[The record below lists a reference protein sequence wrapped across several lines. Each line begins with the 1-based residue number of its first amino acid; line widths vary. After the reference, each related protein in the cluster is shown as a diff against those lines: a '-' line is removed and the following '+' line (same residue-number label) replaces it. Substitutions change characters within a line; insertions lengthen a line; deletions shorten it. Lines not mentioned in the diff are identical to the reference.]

1 MLGLDLK
8 TTNFIIERLKSLDKT
23 VFLTSHNLNVL
34 EKVCNKFAFIKDGSI
49 ILEGSKKEL
58 NDFFQKEVQIAI
70 IIDRNSQLRKSLE
83 KEQFINKVDTIIE
96 ENKNIQEITVTLK
109 DRKNYRDLFSILKD
123 HDVIK
128 MYENDLSIED
138 IFLKII

>member
-1 MLGLDLK
+1 MKLALCRVLLMDPKIMFLNEPALGLDLK

-34 EKVCNKFAFIKDGSI
+34 EKACNKFAFIKDGSI

-70 IIDRNSQLRKSLE
+70 IAP
-83 KEQFINKVDTIIE
+83 
-96 ENKNIQEITVTLK
+96 
-109 DRKNYRDLFSILKD
+109 NYC
-123 HDVIK
+123 
-128 MYENDLSIED
+128 
-138 IFLKII
+138 